1 MIKVKQEVLNE
12 IMIRNENRCALFNQ
26 IIKRILIATK
36 NKNKKIIV
44 S

>member
-1 MIKVKQEVLNE
+1 MIKVKQKVLNE
-12 IMIRNENRCALFNQ
+12 IMIRNENRCVLFNQ
-26 IIKRILIATK
+26 ILKRILITPK